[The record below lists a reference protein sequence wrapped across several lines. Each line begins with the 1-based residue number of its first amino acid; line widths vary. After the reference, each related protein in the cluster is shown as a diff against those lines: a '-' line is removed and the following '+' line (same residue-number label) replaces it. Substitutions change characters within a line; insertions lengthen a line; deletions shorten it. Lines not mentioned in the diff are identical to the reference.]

1 MKYDERPIVALY
13 ISYIIKDNTDTHA
26 RYGQNKEDKEDP
38 TLHRKNVKLQEMDTV
53 CVLIGFMPVDVCV
66 RSN

>member
-1 MKYDERPIVALY
+1 MMKRPIVALY

-26 RYGQNKEDKEDP
+26 RYGKNKEDKEDP
-38 TLHRKNVKLQEMDTV
+38 TLHRKNSKRWI
-53 CVLIGFMPVDVCV
+53 CVHIGFMPVDVCV